1 MNAQPNPPTRIP
13 AATAT
18 VGTMQAM
25 VQERYGEA
33 EDVLHLATIDRPKIG
48 DGDVLVRVHAAGVDR
63 GVWHLTAGLP
73 YPVRLI
79 SGLRTPKARVPWH
92 GRPVQHELGRRSRG
106 QLSRCA
112 SHADLA
118 GLTSRSCTRVTITTV
133 PR

>member
-1 MNAQPNPPTRIP
+1 
-13 AATAT
+13 
-18 VGTMQAM
+18 MQAM

-79 SGLRTPKARVPWH
+79 SGLRTPKARVP
-92 GRPVQHELGRRSRG
+92 GTDDLYNTNSVVEVAASFLDAPVM
-106 QLSRCA
+106 
-112 SHADLA
+112 
-118 GLTSRSCTRVTITTV
+118 LTWRD
-133 PR
+133 